1 MKERAL
7 ATSLMAKSM
16 KEKRQEE
23 EKAFTEQLNSAV
35 KASSQRARII
45 SLKEFMAIAVSL
57 LIYIGF
63 GGYLRFTEYG
73 YQQRNSIVAENISM
87 GGALTER
94 GEGDETM
101 LNKLDSIAT
110 SIKKDRDM
118 TKVIAELQGL
128 YDKRLTDVD
137 CAQNSATIGWY
148 LALAY
153 IKDDQKDKAKDVL
166 IILKKEQPQMAT
178 RINKL
183 LKSIE

>member
-1 MKERAL
+1 
-7 ATSLMAKSM
+7 
-16 KEKRQEE
+16 
-23 EKAFTEQLNSAV
+23 
-35 KASSQRARII
+35 
-45 SLKEFMAIAVSL
+45 
-57 LIYIGF
+57 
-63 GGYLRFTEYG
+63 
-73 YQQRNSIVAENISM
+73 
-87 GGALTER
+87 
-94 GEGDETM
+94 M

-118 TKVIAELQGL
+118 TKVITELQAL
-128 YDKRLTDVD
+128 YDNRLPDVD

>member
-1 MKERAL
+1 
-7 ATSLMAKSM
+7 
-16 KEKRQEE
+16 
-23 EKAFTEQLNSAV
+23 
-35 KASSQRARII
+35 
-45 SLKEFMAIAVSL
+45 MAIAASL
-57 LIYIGF
+57 LIYMGF

-101 LNKLDSIAT
+101 LSKLDSIAT
-110 SIKKDRDM
+110 TIKKDRDM
-118 TKVIAELQGL
+118 TKVIAELKSL

-183 LKSIE
+183 LKSME